1 MKFARAQAVPRPAL
15 RRLDDGD
22 AWCRQQCRAKTQVR
36 LSVTVALAFCT
47 QHRLIGSGLALS
59 CYWHM
64 VGTVAAIVLTTLSL
78 RSLAAV
84 RLYSPDASLCSRSK
98 V

>member
-1 MKFARAQAVPRPAL
+1 MMAMLGADSSAGP
-15 RRLDDGD
+15 
-22 AWCRQQCRAKTQVR
+22 TQVR

-84 RLYSPDASLCSRSK
+84 RLYSPEPLSALGLKYD
-98 V
+98 